1 MKPEDLKKRSL
12 ESELQFSA
20 SRSTGA
26 GGQNVNK
33 VNTKVELRFSVIS
46 TLILSDEEKELIIN
60 KLKNRLNKD
69 GELVL
74 VSQEAR
80 SQLENKLAVTEKFY
94 RLLASALTLP
104 VPRKETRPTKASK
117 LKRLESKK
125 YRSTVKKFRRS
136 DRITG
141 EE

>member
-104 VPRKETRPTKASK
+104 LPRKETRPTKASK
-117 LKRLESKK
+117 IKRLESKK
-125 YRSTVKKFRRS
+125 FRSTVKKFRRS

>member
-1 MKPEDLKKRSL
+1 MTPEDLKIRGL

-20 SRSTGA
+20 SRSAGA

-60 KLKNRLNKD
+60 KLRNRLNKD

-80 SQLENKLAVTEKFY
+80 SQLANKLAVTEKFY

-125 YRSTVKKFRRS
+125 IRSTVKKFRRS
-136 DRITG
+136 ERITG

>member
-1 MKPEDLKKRSL
+1 MTPEDLKIRGL
-12 ESELQFSA
+12 EKELQFSA

-46 TLILSDEEKELIIN
+46 TLIFSDEEKELIIN
-60 KLKNRLNKD
+60 KLKNRLNND

-80 SQLENKLAVTEKFY
+80 SQLANKLAVIEKFY

-104 VPRKETRPTKASK
+104 LPRKETRPTKASK

-125 YRSTVKKFRRS
+125 FRSTVKKFRRS

>member
-125 YRSTVKKFRRS
+125 IRSTVKKFRRS

>member
-1 MKPEDLKKRSL
+1 MTPEDLKIRGL

-20 SRSTGA
+20 SRSAGA

-60 KLKNRLNKD
+60 KLRNRLNKD

-80 SQLENKLAVTEKFY
+80 SQLANKLAVIEKFY

-104 VPRKETRPTKASK
+104 LPRKETRPTKASK
-117 LKRLESKK
+117 IKRLESKK
-125 YRSTVKKFRRS
+125 IRSTVKKFRRS
-136 DRITG
+136 DSISG

>member
-1 MKPEDLKKRSL
+1 MTPEDLKIRGL
-12 ESELQFSA
+12 EKELQFSA

-46 TLILSDEEKELIIN
+46 TLIFSDEEKELIIN
-60 KLKNRLNKD
+60 KLKNRLNND

-74 VSQEAR
+74 VCQEAR
-80 SQLENKLAVTEKFY
+80 SQLANKLAVTEKFY

-104 VPRKETRPTKASK
+104 LPRKETRPTKASK
-117 LKRLESKK
+117 IKRLESKK
-125 YRSTVKKFRRS
+125 FRSTVKKFRRS
-136 DRITG
+136 DSISG

>member
-1 MKPEDLKKRSL
+1 MTPEDLKIRGL

-20 SRSTGA
+20 SRSAGA

-60 KLKNRLNKD
+60 KLRNRLNKD

-125 YRSTVKKFRRS
+125 IRSTVKKFRRS
-136 DRITG
+136 ERITG